1 MGLFPKLRAIERA
14 SLQSMNSFKTLVQL
28 TYFIKITWGKPKS
41 WIGEAGI
48 GWAGDAQRAQE
59 QLSWVAQPYIIQKE
73 N

>member
-48 GWAGDAQRAQE
+48 GWHTLQILFLFVSFIKWISAE
-59 QLSWVAQPYIIQKE
+59 
-73 N
+73 

>member
-28 TYFIKITWGKPKS
+28 TYFIKITCGKPES

-48 GWAGDAQRAQE
+48 GWHTWQMSLFVSFIKWTSAE
-59 QLSWVAQPYIIQKE
+59 
-73 N
+73 